1 MNVYL
6 IPFYDDSGC
15 DILKITACSLES
27 CKAKI
32 IEHYANSLD
41 DDELAGI
48 EEYDEFLDTIY
59 DKYELYIGEIHE
71 IEEYES

>member
-6 IPFYDDSGC
+6 IPFSTESGC

-27 CKAKI
+27 CKVKI
-32 IEHYANSLD
+32 IEHYADKFD
-41 DDELAGI
+41 DLADI
-48 EEYDEFLDTIY
+48 EDYDEFLDTIY
-59 DKYELYIGEIHE
+59 DRYEIYIGEIHE